1 MTSLIRRVLTKVLGT
16 LPIPMQWK
24 ARQAARLVASGL
36 VKCGVKVPLTLLANR
51 RNPFDGLTRRG
62 EREIWRLLGKRPW
75 SLLEIREVRQILARE
90 RLFSFLQE
98 TGRLHQLPGSPERAA
113 RNTLEYNL
121 KTLQTAAD
129 LDRPMMLI
137 RPLLSIGR
145 VARSVGQM
153 KVLSI
158 GPRSEIEIFG
168 LIASGFAVDNIAGLD
183 LFSYSPF
190 VDVGD
195 MHALPYANDSFDI
208 VLLGWVLVY
217 SKDQAAAAREVV
229 RCCRHGG
236 VVAIAADYSDASIA
250 DDTLGREQTYIQS
263 CEQLLSLF
271 GDCVG
276 QVYFRHEPDGAAE
289 PLIMV
294 IFELKKPGDSRAD
307 HRLAGASLAAYST
320 S

>member
-1 MTSLIRRVLTKVLGT
+1 MTGETRRALSKVLST
-16 LPIPMQWK
+16 LPIPMQWR
-24 ARQAARLVASGL
+24 ARRAAQFVVRKLANF
-36 VKCGVKVPLTLLANR
+36 GVKLPYTLPVDR
-51 RNPFDGLTRRG
+51 RNPLDGLTRRG
-62 EREIWRLLGKRPW
+62 ERQIWHLLGKRPW
-75 SLLEIREVRQILARE
+75 NLLEIREVRQILARE
-90 RLFSFLQE
+90 RLSSFLQE
-98 TGRLHQLPGSPERAA
+98 TDRLSQLPGTPEQAA

-121 KTLQTAAD
+121 KTLHTAAD

-145 VARSVGQM
+145 VARSTGEM

-168 LIASGFAVDNIAGLD
+168 LIASGFAVPNITGLD

-217 SKDQAAAAREVV
+217 SKDQPAAAREVV

-236 VVAIAADYSDASIA
+236 VVAIAADYSDASMA

-271 GDCVG
+271 GDSVG
-276 QVYFRHEPDGAAE
+276 QVYFRHEADGAGE

-294 IFELKKPGDSRAD
+294 IFELKKQGG
-307 HRLAGASLAAYST
+307 RLVDYGNGGPQRAAYST